1 MGIFSNIL
9 DKLRHLG
16 QHNQP
21 GGGGGTPS
29 APGRAPGQQQ
39 QDSRGMPG
47 QQQSG
52 VQPIS
57 NVDVEKVLSDL
68 AAKKGGGGN
77 WRTSIVD
84 TLKLLDMDSSLD
96 ARKQLAEE
104 LQVHAGAHAIHDT
117 DHDNANVNVEGGF
130 FGVKVAV
137 ARYEDQAGEQ
147 AILDYYRKELA
158 KFGSVAECRGNLD
171 FKDSLSAPRCKERSR
186 DEIQL
191 GAGKEHDNHIVSV
204 KPRGDATEFTL
215 IHVQTGS

>member
-21 GGGGGTPS
+21 AGGGGTPS
-29 APGRAPGQQQ
+29 A
-39 QDSRGMPG
+39 PG

-104 LQVHAGAHAIHDT
+104 LQVHAGAHGSAEQNIALQKALMRKIGE
-117 DHDNANVNVEGGF
+117 NGG
-130 FGVKVAV
+130 KVP
-137 ARYEDQAGEQ
+137 
-147 AILDYYRKELA
+147 
-158 KFGSVAECRGNLD
+158 
-171 FKDSLSAPRCKERSR
+171 DSLK
-186 DEIQL
+186 D
-191 GAGKEHDNHIVSV
+191 
-204 KPRGDATEFTL
+204 
-215 IHVQTGS
+215 